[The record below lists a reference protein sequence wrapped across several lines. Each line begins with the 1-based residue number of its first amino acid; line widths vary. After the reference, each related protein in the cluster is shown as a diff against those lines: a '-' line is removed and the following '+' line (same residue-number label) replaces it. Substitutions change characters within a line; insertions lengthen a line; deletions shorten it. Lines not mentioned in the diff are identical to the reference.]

1 VETGNVVFFAPASV
15 ARLYPRPGIAFRPA
29 SGLPDA
35 TLVLAWPPG
44 RALAGRR
51 RRCPRRLHGRGR
63 RAVAS
68 RTHHA
73 ERGHL
78 TASPPARRR
87 AMFAR
92 VITAQAGAEGFDGTI
107 GLAEQQLP
115 GARQMPGF
123 QGYYLLTDAE
133 TGKIVII
140 SLWETREQMDAVTAG
155 GGPSGVREQHNP
167 AMAGLTALHLDT
179 YEVALHS

>member
-1 VETGNVVFFAPASV
+1 
-15 ARLYPRPGIAFRPA
+15 
-29 SGLPDA
+29 
-35 TLVLAWPPG
+35 
-44 RALAGRR
+44 
-51 RRCPRRLHGRGR
+51 
-63 RAVAS
+63 
-68 RTHHA
+68 
-73 ERGHL
+73 
-78 TASPPARRR
+78 
-87 AMFAR
+87 MFAR

-123 QGYYLLTDAE
+123 RGYYLLTDAE